1 MRILIVED
9 QVYVSSLLADSVRL
23 QGHDAIVAG
32 GGSEGLDLI
41 DREKPDA
48 VFLDIVM
55 PDLDGVEVLRRI
67 RQRTPD
73 LPVVVI
79 TGGASDQQREDLR
92 RLGVVDFV
100 EKPLLLDQIQQSL
113 SNVVKLAPRSKG
125 QGSGERNQE
134 GR

>member
-9 QVYVSSLLADSVRL
+9 QQYVSSLLADAVRL
-23 QGHDAIVAG
+23 QGHEVIVAASG
-32 GGSEGLDLI
+32 TEGLALI
-41 DREKPDA
+41 DREHPDA

-55 PDLDGVEVLRRI
+55 PEPDGVEVLRRI
-67 RQRTPD
+67 RQRSAE

-79 TGGASDQQREDLR
+79 TGGASAQQREDLR
-92 RLGVVDFV
+92 RLGVIDFV

-113 SNVVKLAPRSKG
+113 DNVVSLYPRGKG
-125 QGSGERNQE
+125 RDQE